1 MRSGDFVPMLSKP
14 MTAAEKKKAAPI
26 ADRAIAHQ
34 LEQAKAVAHPDL
46 KAVYAE
52 EAGNLLVI
60 RRALA
65 GHPRGDEPDTQKL
78 ADKVKGL
85 LNEIV
90 DLRIGGM
97 KSLAANP
104 GGPDAIREGE
114 NQAGSLKIDLQ
125 RVYRFGFEPPT
136 VDINALDQAIKKAV
150 VDGVLGRSGSGRGW
164 SPP

>member
-14 MTAAEKKKAAPI
+14 MTEAERKKAGPL

-34 LEQAKAVAHPDL
+34 LEQARTVSHPDL

-52 EAGNLLVI
+52 EAGNLLAI
-60 RRALA
+60 RRSLA
-65 GHPRGDEPDTQKL
+65 GHPRGDAPDTQKL
-78 ADKVKGL
+78 ADQVKGL

-90 DLRIGGM
+90 DLRIAGM
-97 KSLAANP
+97 RSLAANP
-104 GGPDAIREGE
+104 KGPDSIRDGE
-114 NQAGSLKIDLQ
+114 SEASSLKIDLQ
-125 RVYRFGFEPPT
+125 RVYRFGFDPPT

-150 VDGVLGRSGSGRGW
+150 VDGVLGRSGRGGW